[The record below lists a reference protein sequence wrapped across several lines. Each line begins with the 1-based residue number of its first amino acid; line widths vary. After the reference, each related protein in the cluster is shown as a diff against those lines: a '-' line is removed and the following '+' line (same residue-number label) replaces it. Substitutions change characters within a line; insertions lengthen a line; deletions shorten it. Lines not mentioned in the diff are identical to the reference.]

1 MRIVNAI
8 GKRFSRALLNSE
20 RRYQLGYAIP
30 ISQEMHNS
38 IRGIQLDLLRENGAD
53 IAIESNLHITLKQGF
68 EILDLIPFE
77 QHFDQLVSSTEPFDV
92 RVQGFGFFDEG
103 IVYMDVVQT
112 NALKALRERIL
123 RDLSTKFGVNPNPI
137 EDDRYHFHASVAHTF
152 SAPCFERSQ
161 RAVRGRDLNFEFTC
175 GALELLLYT
184 GQEWIAYK
192 RSTLLP
198 GRD

>member
-77 QHFDQLVSSTEPFDV
+77 QRFPS
-92 RVQGFGFFDEG
+92 R
-103 IVYMDVVQT
+103 
-112 NALKALRERIL
+112 R
-123 RDLSTKFGVNPNPI
+123 
-137 EDDRYHFHASVAHTF
+137 
-152 SAPCFERSQ
+152 
-161 RAVRGRDLNFEFTC
+161 
-175 GALELLLYT
+175 
-184 GQEWIAYK
+184 
-192 RSTLLP
+192 
-198 GRD
+198 